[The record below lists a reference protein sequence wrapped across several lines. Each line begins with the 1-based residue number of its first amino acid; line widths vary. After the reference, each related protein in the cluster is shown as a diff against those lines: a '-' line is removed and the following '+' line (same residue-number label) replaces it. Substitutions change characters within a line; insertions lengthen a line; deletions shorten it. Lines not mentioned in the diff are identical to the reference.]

1 MTEPKPIEFYFDLI
15 SPYGYLASTQIEA
28 VAARLGRSVDW
39 RPVLL
44 GVTVMKIMGMKPL
57 LETPLKGA
65 YLYRD
70 APRVAGMLGVPFR
83 HHGLKTINSVAALRA
98 FLWLKNQDE
107 KLAVLFA
114 KRMYERLWVRGED
127 ITAPEAAA
135 AEAETLGVDA
145 AALLEAVKRPAVK
158 QALHEAV
165 DDAVGKGV
173 FGVPFFIADGEAF
186 WGGDRLPMLDYWLT
200 HQTWGEQ

>member
-1 MTEPKPIEFYFDLI
+1 MVMQEPIEFYFDLI

-28 VAARLGRSVDW
+28 VAARHGRGVDW

-65 YLYRD
+65 YLYHD
-70 APRVAGMLGVPFR
+70 APRVAAMLGVPFR
-83 HHGLKTINSVAALRA
+83 HHGLKNINSVTALRA
-98 FLWLKNQDE
+98 FVWLKDQDE
-107 KLAVLFA
+107 GLALRFA

-135 AEAETLGVDA
+135 AEAEQLGVDA
-145 AALLEAVKRPAVK
+145 ATLMDAVTSPAVK

-165 DDAVGKGV
+165 DAAVEKGV

-200 HQTWGEQ
+200 HHQWEKQ